1 MVSADTVGR
10 IDRHSYRQTEKSEY
24 SVDRIVVRIVVT
36 VRIRHISHE
45 IVGALGICLKG
56 VEVVGAVRVEPT
68 ARRRQFI
75 RCRIVEYVG
84 RPP

>member
-24 SVDRIVVRIVVT
+24 SVDRIVVT

-56 VEVVGAVRVEPT
+56 VEVVGAARVEPT

-84 RPP
+84 RTP